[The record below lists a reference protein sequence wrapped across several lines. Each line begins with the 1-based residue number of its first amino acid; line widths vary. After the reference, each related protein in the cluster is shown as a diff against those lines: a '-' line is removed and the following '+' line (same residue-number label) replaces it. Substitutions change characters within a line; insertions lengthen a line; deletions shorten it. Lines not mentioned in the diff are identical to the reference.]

1 MRKICVIN
9 QKGGVG
15 KTTTVV
21 NLAHGLAAAGKKVLI
36 IDLDPQGN
44 ISTCLNTRSER
55 DIYDIMVGS
64 DNASLC
70 AKRVTDNLDVISSKE
85 TLTKAE
91 VLLAGE
97 QSRETVLK
105 RKLSTIS
112 GYDFVLLDCAPS
124 LGLLNQNAMLYADE
138 IFIPTSTD
146 TLGVV
151 GLTTMIKAI
160 DKLNEVFNHHVKIT
174 QVIPTLYDTRSR
186 ICKTTLQ
193 DLKNNFDGMLAD
205 PIHTNSKLKEA
216 PKFGKSIFE
225 FDKKGR
231 GSKDYF
237 ALVDR
242 VLGIQAAVPQT
253 AAPEPVQT
261 ISAELPAA

>member
-15 KTTTVV
+15 KTTTIT
-21 NLAHGLAAAGKKVLI
+21 NLAHGLATAGKKVLV

-44 ISTCLNTRSER
+44 VSTCLNARSER
-55 DIYDIMVGS
+55 DIYDVLVG
-64 DNASLC
+64 NENPSLC
-70 AKRVTDNLDVISSKE
+70 IKNVMQNLDLISSKE

-91 VLLAGE
+91 VLLAAE
-97 QSRETVLK
+97 QGRETVLK
-105 RKLSTIS
+105 RKLANINN
-112 GYDFVLLDCAPS
+112 YDFVLIDCAPS

-146 TLGVV
+146 ALGVV

-160 DKLNEVFNHHVKIT
+160 EKLNEVFNHNAKIT
-174 QVIPTLYDTRSR
+174 CVIPTLYDTRSK

-193 DLKNNFDGMLAD
+193 DLKNSFDGVLAD
-205 PIHTNSKLKEA
+205 PIRVSSKLKEA

-225 FDKKGR
+225 YDKKGKAA
-231 GSKDYF
+231 KDYLS
-237 ALVDR
+237 LVER
-242 VLGIQAAVPQT
+242 ILGVQITPPQ
-253 AAPEPVQT
+253 
-261 ISAELPAA
+261 ISAPPPQVVQVS